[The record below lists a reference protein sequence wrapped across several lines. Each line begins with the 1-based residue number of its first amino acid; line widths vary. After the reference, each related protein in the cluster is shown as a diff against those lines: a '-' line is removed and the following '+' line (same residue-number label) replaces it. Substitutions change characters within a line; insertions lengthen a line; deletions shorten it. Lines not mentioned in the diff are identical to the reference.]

1 MRYLYLYIITFVV
14 FLAIDFI
21 WLNFIAK
28 NIYATKIGHL
38 LAENPK
44 LFPALI
50 FYLVFIVG
58 VIIFAVLPGYEAQ
71 SIWKTVM
78 LGALFGLLTYST
90 YDLTNLATLKN
101 WPISVTIIDLIW
113 GTSIST
119 VTSVAG
125 YYIAMALKL

>member
-1 MRYLYLYIITFVV
+1 MITFVV
-14 FLAIDFI
+14 FLAIDFV

-50 FYLVFIVG
+50 FYLIFVIGIIV
-58 VIIFAVLPGYEAQ
+58 FAVLPGYEAQ
-71 SIWKTVM
+71 NIWRTVI

-101 WPISVTIIDLIW
+101 WPVSVTVIDLIW
-113 GTSIST
+113 GTFVST
-119 VTSVAG
+119 VASVAG
-125 YYIAMALKL
+125 YYIARILGV

>member
-1 MRYLYLYIITFVV
+1 MKHIYLYIITFVI

-50 FYLVFIVG
+50 FYLIFVVG

-71 SIWKTVM
+71 NIWKTVM

-101 WPISVTIIDLIW
+101 WPVSVTIIDLIW
-113 GTSIST
+113 GTSVST

-125 YYIAMALKL
+125 YYIARMLGV

>member
-1 MRYLYLYIITFVV
+1 MKYIYLYIITFVI
-14 FLAIDFI
+14 FLAIDFV

-28 NIYATKIGHL
+28 NIYSTKIGHL

-50 FYLVFIVG
+50 FYIIFVIG
-58 VIIFAVLPGYEAQ
+58 IIIFAILPGYGAQ
-71 SIWKTVM
+71 NIWKTAM

-90 YDLTNLATLKN
+90 YDLTNLATLKD
-101 WPISVTIIDLIW
+101 WPVSVTIIDLIW

-119 VTSVAG
+119 GTSILG
-125 YYIAMALKL
+125 YLIATLLRV